1 MSLEAAL
8 EANTAAVLELAG
20 LLKKGYMQDLV
31 IDQQAAVVRGH
42 SADDATAKE
51 IAGKKSVTGQT
62 APATSAQSGEP
73 SAPTP
78 EKSSAAPA
86 PTELQPWAEACA
98 ETYASLKDGDGS
110 LDNVKTAILAIN
122 SKIGRE
128 QANAVLARFG
138 AQAVTAKA
146 DKRGL
151 DPEQY
156 ADFFALCLDVLA
168 GRVDATASLPTEA

>member
-8 EANTAAVLELAG
+8 EANTTAVRELIETLKAA
-20 LLKKGYMQDLV
+20 Q
-31 IDQQAAVVRGH
+31 
-42 SADDATAKE
+42 ATADFSKAVAAATTE
-51 IAGKKSVTGQT
+51 KPSAKKPDTKST
-62 APATSAQSGEP
+62 APATSALSGEP

-98 ETYASLKDGDGS
+98 ETYASLKDGGAS

-138 AQAVTAKA
+138 AQAITAKA

-156 ADFFALCLDVLA
+156 TDFFRLCLDVLA
-168 GRVDATASLPTEA
+168 GRVDATAPLPTEA